1 MNVRARALSVVLLVL
16 AAFAC
21 TKREEPAAA
30 VDQAA
35 PVFIISIDTLRSDH
49 LPVYGFRAGSTPAI
63 DRFRADAVLFQRA
76 FSHCPQTLPSHTS
89 VLTGRL
95 PSEHGVRDNLGY
107 VLREDVPTLQELFKE
122 HGYAT
127 GAAVSTHVLRRSTGL
142 ARGFDFYDDELDN
155 ATANMATSA
164 ERNGDR
170 TREAL
175 EHWLDQAGGDR
186 VFAML
191 HLYEPHTPY
200 RPPAEYAGAPSRY
213 DGEISYADAIVGRF
227 LDYLRKRGWYDRALI
242 VVMSDHGEGLG
253 DHGEDEHG
261 ILLYREAIQVPLL
274 VKLPGSDRRGSTIA
288 EPVGL
293 TDVAPTILA
302 RVGFDVPPAMKG
314 ANALALAAGA
324 QRRIFSETFFPR
336 LHFGWHEL
344 TSLSGDRFHL
354 IAGRGRELYDYV
366 ADPAEK
372 RNVAEQNR
380 RDLAALSAELQGV
393 DLKFAAPSAVD
404 PEDQRKLAALG
415 YVGSTVGTGG
425 DLPDPQSR
433 IYIVRLFR
441 QALEAFEAG
450 QDAKTLATVDTIIR
464 DNPNMVDAWALRAR
478 TYRRRGENQKALEAL
493 KSAMQRFPNDPS
505 VALALA
511 DLMFRMGDYEGAKQ
525 HAQLAIGGNATLAHE
540 TLARMALARGNTD
553 EAAQEAALALKESP
567 SRTATLR
574 LLADIRKRQEHWED
588 QLSLLDRA
596 AGEIESRHLPPVE
609 DLHFDR
615 GEALLHLQRGAES
628 EEAFATETR
637 LFPKNLKAWGSL
649 ALVRAAKGDAAAAKA
664 TLQDML
670 RQNPTPAAAQVA
682 AETFDAMGDHAAA
695 SEVRRSRR

>member
-1 MNVRARALSVVLLVL
+1 MRLRSLLLLLVLL

-21 TKREEPAAA
+21 GKREETVA
-30 VDQAA
+30 VEQAA

-49 LPVYGFRAGSTPAI
+49 LPAYGFRGGSTPAI
-63 DRFRADAVLFQRA
+63 DRFRGEAVLFQRA

-89 VLTGRL
+89 LFTGLL
-95 PSEHGVRDNLGY
+95 PAEHGVRDNIGY
-107 VLREDVPTLQELFKE
+107 VLREDVPMLQELLKE

-127 GAAVSTHVLRRSTGL
+127 GAAVSTHVLRRSTGI
-142 ARGFDFYDDELDN
+142 ARGFDFYDDETDAAAAN
-155 ATANMATSA
+155 AATSA

-175 EHWLDQAGGDR
+175 EHWLDQASGDR
-186 VFAML
+186 VFGFL
-191 HLYEPHTPY
+191 HLYEPHSPY
-200 RPPAEYAGAPSRY
+200 RPPSKYASLPSRY
-213 DGEISYADAIVGRF
+213 DGEIAYADAIVGRF
-227 LDYLRKRGWYDRALI
+227 LDYLHKRGWYDRALI

-274 VKLPGSDRRGSTIA
+274 IKLPGGDRRGAAVA

-302 RVGFDVPPAMKG
+302 RLGMQPPAAMKG
-314 ANALALAAGA
+314 ANALSLPTGA
-324 QRRIFSETFFPR
+324 QRQIFSETYFPR

-344 TSLSGDRFHL
+344 TSLADTRFHL

-366 ADPAEK
+366 ADPRET
-372 RNVAEQNR
+372 RDVSEQNR
-380 RDLAALSAELQGV
+380 RVLAAMSAALQSI
-393 DLKFAAPSAVD
+393 DMKFAGPSAVD

-415 YVGSTVGTGG
+415 YVGSTVGTGA
-425 DLPDPQSR
+425 DLPDPRSR
-433 IYIVRLFR
+433 IHIVRLFR
-441 QALEAFEAG
+441 DAASAFEAG
-450 QDAKTLATVDTIIR
+450 QDAKTLAAVDAIIR

-478 TYRRRGENQKALEAL
+478 TYRRRGENAKALEAL

-511 DLMFRMGDYEGAKQ
+511 DLMFRMGDYDGAKQ
-525 HAQLAIGGNATLAHE
+525 HAQLAVQGNATLAHE
-540 TLARMALARGNTD
+540 TLARMALQRGNTD

-574 LLADIRKRQEHWED
+574 LLADIRKRQEHWDD

-596 AGEIESRHLPPVE
+596 AAEIEARHLPPVE

-615 GEALLHLQRGAES
+615 GEALLHLQRGPES

-637 LFPKNLKAWGSL
+637 LFPRNLKAWGSL
-649 ALVRAAKGDAAAAKA
+649 ALVRAAKGDPAAAKA

-670 RQNPTPAAAQVA
+670 RQNPGAAATKVA
-682 AETFDAMGDHAAA
+682 AETFEAMGDRASAA
-695 SEVRRSRR
+695 EMRRAAR